1 MPFTD
6 EQLTAAINEE
16 SPRWKFVPGT
26 RYREMPRTFA
36 LQLLALAA
44 YGEPAREVGGRSL
57 ASALIEKLH
66 PLLGGLPAD
75 DPEGNTREPEAQ
87 GGISG
92 WTHAAPAF
100 TLLLAKRMPSVWSQ
114 LSEDEHHR
122 ADLIMQAL
130 AIAGHFTMSD
140 ANSYH
145 VLMDGISNHDKS
157 WNINITEGYVDV
169 LIAAGL
175 YFGAPQLNAWFQ
187 QFDFDAF
194 IAEADRMGLR
204 NIVRSW
210 THRPFI
216 RDLVMNGGRYSREG
230 CEGPTF
236 ERKIAC
242 NGRGVRCECFFQG
255 YGLEQSWEIFRT
267 QSTRQFSKA
276 CRTEVAALAGESTR
290 LLQRETAATV
300 SPWEGQL
307 GMCVEFETN
316 DWYGIRSCLTYVF
329 EGVMIQL
336 GTAASMRVLGLW
348 PDNAEARYL
357 EQCMAVGVSDLMF
370 KGREGYRGWA
380 HGKEVIEGFEQ
391 MTERGSDYVFP
402 MWSELFPGV
411 ETMS

>member
-1 MPFTD
+1 MPLTD
-6 EQLTAAINEE
+6 EQLAAAIAQY
-16 SPRWKFVPGT
+16 SPRWKFFSGT

-44 YGEPAREVGGRSL
+44 YAEPDRKVAGVQL

-75 DPEGNTREPEAQ
+75 DEEGNTREPEAQ

-100 TLLLAKRMPSVWSQ
+100 TFLIAKRIPAVWSQ
-114 LSEDEHHR
+114 LSDGERHR
-122 ADLIMQAL
+122 ADLIMQAM
-130 AIAGHFTMSD
+130 AVAGHFTMGD

-175 YFGAPQLNAWFQ
+175 YFGAAELNAFFK
-187 QFDFDAF
+187 QFDFDTF
-194 IAEADRMGLR
+194 IAEADHMGLR
-204 NIVRSW
+204 NIVRCW

-216 RDLVMNGGRYSREG
+216 RDLVMGGGRYSREG
-230 CEGPTF
+230 GTGPVPEGG
-236 ERKIAC
+236 ISSS
-242 NGRGVRCECFFQG
+242 GRGVRCECFFQG
-255 YGLEQSWEIFRT
+255 FGLDESWSIFRT
-267 QSTRQFSKA
+267 QSTRQFAKA

-290 LLQRETAATV
+290 LLQRETDAKI

-316 DWYGIRSCLTYVF
+316 DWYGIRSCLTYAF

-348 PDNAEARYL
+348 PDNAEGSYL
-357 EQCMAVGVSDLMF
+357 EQGMAVGVSDLMF

-380 HGKEVIEGFEQ
+380 HGKETIEGFEQ
-391 MTERGSDYVFP
+391 MTERGADYIFP
-402 MWSELFPGV
+402 MWSELFSPV
-411 ETMS
+411 E

>member
-6 EQLTAAINEE
+6 QQLQSALAEE

-26 RYREMPRTFA
+26 RYREMPRTYA
-36 LQLLALAA
+36 LQLLAVAA
-44 YGEPAREVGGRSL
+44 YAEPDREVGGVML
-57 ASALIEKLH
+57 ASALVEKLH

-75 DPEGNTREPEAQ
+75 DEEGNTREPEAQ

-100 TLLLAKRMPSVWSQ
+100 VFLIAKRMPSVWSQ
-114 LSEDEHHR
+114 LSEDEYHR

-130 AIAGHFTMSD
+130 AVAGHFTMSD
-140 ANSYH
+140 ANTYH
-145 VLMDGISNHDKS
+145 VLMDGISNHHKS

-175 YFGAPQLNAWFQ
+175 YFGAADLNAFFK

-194 IAEADRMGLR
+194 LAEADRMGLR
-204 NIVRSW
+204 NIVRCW

-216 RDLVMNGGRYSREG
+216 RDLVMNGGPQYREG
-230 CEGPTF
+230 GQGPVPKDGITGY
-236 ERKIAC
+236 
-242 NGRGVRCECFFQG
+242 GRGVRGECFFQG
-255 YGLEQSWEIFRT
+255 HAMDETWAIFRT
-267 QSTRQFSKA
+267 QATRQFAKA
-276 CRTEVAALAGESTR
+276 CRTEVAAQTGESTR
-290 LLQRETAATV
+290 LLQHATDAKI
-300 SPWEGQL
+300 SPLEGRM

-316 DWYGIRSCLTYVF
+316 DWYGIRSCLTYAF

-336 GTAASMRVLGLW
+336 GTAASLRVLGLW
-348 PDNAEARYL
+348 PNDASGHYL

-380 HGKEVIEGFEQ
+380 HGKETIEGFEQ
-391 MTERGSDYVFP
+391 MTERGADYVFP
-402 MWSELFPGV
+402 MWSELFPSV
-411 ETMS
+411 EQIT

>member
-6 EQLTAAINEE
+6 QQLTAAIAEE

-44 YGEPAREVGGRSL
+44 YGEPDREVGGQTL

-75 DPEGNTREPEAQ
+75 DAEGNTREPEAQ

-100 TLLLAKRMPSVWSQ
+100 VLLIAKRLPTVWSQ
-114 LSEDEHHR
+114 LSDDERHR

-130 AIAGHFTMSD
+130 AVAGHFTMSD

-175 YFGAPQLNAWFQ
+175 YFGAAELNAWFK

-194 IAEADRMGLR
+194 VAEADRMRLR
-204 NIVRSW
+204 NIVRCW
-210 THRPFI
+210 KHRPFI
-216 RDLVMNGGRYSREG
+216 RDLVMDGGVYSREG
-230 CEGPTF
+230 SGPTF
-236 ERKIAC
+236 ERKISSH
-242 NGRGVRCECFFQG
+242 GQGVRCDCYFQG
-255 YGLEQSWEIFRT
+255 FGLDETWSIFRT
-267 QSTRQFSKA
+267 QATRQFSKA

-290 LLQRETAATV
+290 LLQRETEATV

-336 GTAASMRVLGLW
+336 GTAASLRVLGLW
-348 PDNAEARYL
+348 PDNAERRYL

-380 HGKEVIEGFEQ
+380 HGKETIEGFEQ
-391 MTERGSDYVFP
+391 MTERGADYIFP

-411 ETMS
+411 DKPL

>member
-6 EQLTAAINEE
+6 EQLTVAISEK
-16 SPRWKFVPGT
+16 SPRWKFVSGT

-36 LQLLALAA
+36 LQLLAVAAYAEPTRIVNGQTLAA
-44 YGEPAREVGGRSL
+44 
-57 ASALIEKLH
+57 ALLEKLH
-66 PLLGGLPAD
+66 PILGGLPAD
-75 DPEGNTREPEAQ
+75 EAGDTREPEAQ

-92 WTHAAPAF
+92 WTHAAPAWTF
-100 TLLLAKRMPSVWSQ
+100 LIAKRLPSVWSQ
-114 LSEDEHHR
+114 LPDDERHR
-122 ADLIMQAL
+122 VDLIMQAM
-130 AIAGHFTMSD
+130 AVAGHFTMGD

-145 VLMDGISNHDKS
+145 VLLDGISAHDKS

-169 LIAAGL
+169 LIACGL
-175 YFGAPQLNAWFQ
+175 YFGATELNAFFL
-187 QFDFDAF
+187 QFDFDTF

-204 NIVRSW
+204 NIVRCW

-216 RDLVMNGGRYSREG
+216 RELLMHGGLHFQDG
-230 CEGPTF
+230 GKGPVPDCGQTSHGQ
-236 ERKIAC
+236 C
-242 NGRGVRCECFFQG
+242 VRCECFFQG
-255 YGLEQSWEIFRT
+255 HRLDDSWAIHGT
-267 QSTRQFSKA
+267 QAKRQFSKA
-276 CRTEVAALAGESTR
+276 VRTEVAALTGESTR
-290 LLQRETAATV
+290 LLQRETKARY

-348 PDNAEARYL
+348 PDDPTGRYI

-380 HGKEVIEGFEQ
+380 HGKETIEGFEQ
-391 MTERGSDYVFP
+391 MTERGADYIFP
-402 MWSELFPGV
+402 MWSELFPPPD
-411 ETMS
+411 TR